1 VTEVST
7 PNQCLEQQQRRA
19 IWLKNLKQSNSRREI
34 KTLIRG
40 ALPLRRVI
48 RMLTGDRIRIL
59 AVFSS
64 SKVMAKWKN

>member
-1 VTEVST
+1 MAEEPQTEQLS
-7 PNQCLEQQQRRA
+7 E
-19 IWLKNLKQSNSRREI
+19 EI

-64 SKVMAKWKN
+64 SKVMAKWKNSSVTSSTYTR

>member
-1 VTEVST
+1 MAEEPQTEQLSG
-7 PNQCLEQQQRRA
+7 
-19 IWLKNLKQSNSRREI
+19 EI